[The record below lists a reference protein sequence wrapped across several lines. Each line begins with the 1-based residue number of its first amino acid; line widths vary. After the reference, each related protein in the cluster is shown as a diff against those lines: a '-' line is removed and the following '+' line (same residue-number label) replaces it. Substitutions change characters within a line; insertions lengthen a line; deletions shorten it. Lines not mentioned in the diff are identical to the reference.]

1 MRIIGVLALLTAAN
15 FAASAASAADYLVTG
30 DLAAA
35 DLESVRAE
43 LAPSGTMRVAIGIGP
58 APSGF
63 YGIEDPQSGEY
74 RGVTVDLAT
83 ALGEELGVPISFI
96 AHDRSGEIQM
106 SADDGVWDLTFMPVD
121 DTRKQIVDFGSP
133 YHLLQSTY
141 LVAPSSLITRVA
153 EANREGF
160 RIAGV
165 SDTATFRA
173 SNAASPRAT
182 HIALDGPADA
192 IALVLAGGADAIAL
206 GRESLHGIVDRIP
219 GGRILDDAFLNSTTA
234 VAVPKGKPAALAF
247 VTGFVEEA
255 KASGFVRESFDRV
268 GLENSI
274 VAPMGMM
281 P

>member
-1 MRIIGVLALLTAAN
+1 MRLIAILALLVAAN
-15 FAASAASAADYLVTG
+15 IAAMSANAAD
-30 DLAAA
+30 DLAET
-35 DLESVRAE
+35 DMGSVRAE
-43 LAPSGTMRVAIGIGP
+43 LAPTGVMRVAIGIGP

-63 YGIEDPQSGEY
+63 YGIIDPQNGIY
-74 RGVTVDLAT
+74 RGVTIDLAT
-83 ALGEELGVPISFI
+83 ALGERLGVPISFI

-121 DTRKQIVDFGSP
+121 DTRKQIVDFGSA

-141 LVAPSSLITRVA
+141 LVSPSSSITSVTG
-153 EANREGF
+153 ANHQGF

-173 SNAASPRAT
+173 SNAASPLAT
-182 HIALDGPADA
+182 HIALDGPGDA
-192 IALVLAGGADAIAL
+192 IALMLAGDADAIAL
-206 GRESLHGIVDRIP
+206 GRESLHGILDRIP
-219 GGRILDDAFLNSTTA
+219 GGQILDDAFLNSTTA

-247 VTGFVEEA
+247 VTSFVEEA
-255 KASGFVRESFDRV
+255 KASGFVRQSFDRL

-274 VAPMGMM
+274 VAPLRMI

>member
-1 MRIIGVLALLTAAN
+1 MRIVGILALVVAAN
-15 FAASAASAADYLVTG
+15 FAAMSANAAD
-30 DLAAA
+30 DLAAG

-63 YGIEDPQSGEY
+63 YGIGDRQSGEY
-74 RGVTVDLAT
+74 RGVTIDLAN
-83 ALGEELGVPISFI
+83 AMGEKLGVPISFI
-96 AHDRSGEIQM
+96 AHDRSSEIQM
-106 SADDGVWDLTFMPVD
+106 SAGDDVWDLTFMPVD
-121 DTRKQIVDFGSP
+121 DTRRAIVDFGSP

-141 LVAPSSLITRVA
+141 LVAPSSSIMSVA
-153 EANREGF
+153 EANHEGF

-173 SNAASPRAT
+173 SNAASPLAS
-182 HIALDGPADA
+182 HIALDGPDDA
-192 IALVLAGGADAIAL
+192 IALVLAGGAEAIAL
-206 GRESLHGIVDRIP
+206 GRESLHGILDRIP

-247 VTGFVEEA
+247 VTSFVEDA
-255 KASGFVRESFDRV
+255 KASGFVRQSFDRM

-274 VAPMGMM
+274 VAPLGMM